1 MLLGQ
6 GVPTG
11 DPARPVHIAAELTSP
26 SSATAV
32 CAVHQMPLDNL
43 QQVVM
48 CSRHSSGLCG
58 AQDLVVVS
66 LAQNELCCHGWS
78 HAGTQH

>member
-11 DPARPVHIAAELTSP
+11 DPARPVHTVAELTSP

-32 CAVHQMPLDNL
+32 CAVHRIPLGNL
-43 QQVVM
+43 QQVVL
-48 CSRHSSGLCG
+48 CCQRSIGLHG

-66 LAQNELCCHGWS
+66 LAYAELC
-78 HAGTQH
+78 